1 MFPYTLLSEKII
13 LRVTALEPTT
23 RWAAWITCGVLMAI
37 AAGFRVYVMSRT
49 VTTVD
54 SDQAVLGIMAYHIQ
68 TGDRPVFF

>member
-1 MFPYTLLSEKII
+1 LSEKII